1 MEEQHKQKEI
11 YNIKVIPF
19 SKEIIREKN
28 GKKSSI
34 IVNNL
39 SNEEIRNMSCDPRM
53 LWRNADDVY
62 IAEIPLAYRGTG
74 VKWSLYYVYDELTEE
89 EQQKYIDR
97 VTTIPVTINSIV
109 SVYGN
114 IKAKEKKPKEKKVKV
129 KTKVRK

>member
-1 MEEQHKQKEI
+1 
-11 YNIKVIPF
+11 
-19 SKEIIREKN
+19 
-28 GKKSSI
+28 
-34 IVNNL
+34 
-39 SNEEIRNMSCDPRM
+39 MSCDPRM